1 MKTWLGRALLS
12 LTIAVGCAKAT
23 EERLLTGDDDEEGGA
38 SGTGASPFGGTSG
51 FGGTTGTGGRG
62 GTATG
67 GAAGASGKGGA
78 GQGGTST
85 TGGTSGTSGSDSGGA
100 SDGGEGGAD
109 PCVVA
114 MPPSTPR
121 VDYKAGSTADTND
134 PSGEIRLLNATS
146 AAIPL
151 DELSLRYWFTS
162 EFSCA
167 QTTAEFQV
175 IVNDFRFQNPH
186 VQMSSADVT
195 TDVVVLDT
203 GAPGC
208 DAYIELGFAVPT
220 ASLEPNQYA
229 AISYHTQLPIY
240 TSPHSQANDYSFGA
254 CTTTH
259 VYWERITVYRDG
271 RLITGTPPGGTG
283 GEGGA
288 GGESSGGMGGI

>member
-23 EERLLTGDDDEEGGA
+23 EERILTGDDEEGGA
-38 SGTGASPFGGTSG
+38 AGTGASPFGGSTG
-51 FGGTTGTGGRG
+51 LGGTTGTGG
-62 GTATG
+62 
-67 GAAGASGKGGA
+67 ASGKGGAGGATPTGGKGGVA

-85 TGGTSGTSGSDSGGA
+85 TGGTSGSDMGGA

-121 VDYKAGSTADTND
+121 VDYKAGATADTND

-146 AAIPL
+146 APIL
-151 DELSLRYWFTS
+151 LSELSLRYWFTS

-175 IVNDFRFQNPH
+175 TVNDFRFQNPH
-186 VQMSSADVT
+186 DPMSSADVT
-195 TDVVVLDT
+195 TDVVALDT

-208 DAYIELGFAVPT
+208 DAYIELGFSTTT
-220 ASLEPNQYA
+220 ASLLPNQYA

-240 TSPHSQANDYSFGA
+240 TTPHSQANDYSYGA
-254 CTTTH
+254 CTATH
-259 VYWERITVYRDG
+259 VYWDRITVYRDG
-271 RLITGTPPGGTG
+271 RLVTGTPPGGGG

-288 GGESSGGMGGI
+288 GGENGGGMGGI